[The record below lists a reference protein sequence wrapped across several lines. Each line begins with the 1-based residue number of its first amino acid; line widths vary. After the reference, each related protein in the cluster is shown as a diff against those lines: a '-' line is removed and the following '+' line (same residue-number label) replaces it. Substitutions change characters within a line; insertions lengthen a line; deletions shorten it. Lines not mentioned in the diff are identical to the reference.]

1 MFQYFS
7 YKQQFSADQWWSI
20 KLKQFERA
28 KDFDGAEFARFM
40 VGLHSCV
47 ASSAGIERWFSTIGF
62 VWSKVRN
69 RLGFKKAEKLATV
82 YRGLR
87 GTSSKAMKT
96 PIQIVPGTV
105 PTAASSSDITGQ
117 DGDRVAVVDD
127 DNDDIERHPVLI
139 FNDDDTDSDLE
150 DDDLASVLPADE
162 DFEF

>member
-1 MFQYFS
+1 
-7 YKQQFSADQWWSI
+7 
-20 KLKQFERA
+20 
-28 KDFDGAEFARFM
+28 
-40 VGLHSCV
+40 
-47 ASSAGIERWFSTIGF
+47 
-62 VWSKVRN
+62 
-69 RLGFKKAEKLATV
+69 
-82 YRGLR
+82 
-87 GTSSKAMKT
+87 MKT

-150 DDDLASVLPADE
+150 DDDLASVLPGDE